1 MSLCPRAAAQA
12 LQSPPELQ
20 QGEYKHD
27 AAYFDQGNYPQYT
40 LHPSD
45 RFGPDQAPLLEAR
58 PFPSYSTTHDAVP
71 AKFCFTRYLTW
82 LKFASRP
89 RFSSADASTG
99 STSKSRK
106 AWLPVLLVTN
116 LAITVVTFIAAC
128 IHFNTF
134 TTLFLYLALLIVAFP
149 ILSLSLLLVNSTPY
163 DYKLQLPDWSPASTP
178 FSEQPFSF
186 SGLVNRSP
194 DNEIPTL
201 PAARPPTRR
210 HRSCRLAR
218 LESLARSAQY
228 LLTVIWFLAIVE
240 WLFFQPILPPSN
252 GSTGDEMVSF
262 IQSSA
267 SVNAA
272 SELPI
277 KVFIASNLYNSEE
290 ILPDYTASLKGLINH
305 LGPDKVFVSI
315 YESHSTDHTKPMLA
329 QFDQDLAR
337 MNVSRRILSDD
348 RDIRKGK
355 YISSVH
361 DRIGFLAKVR
371 NIAMRPLLE
380 SAYVADKFTHVLWV
394 NDLIFTPQDAL
405 NLLHTNNTHY
415 DQACAMDFIGNG
427 FYDTWVVRDANG
439 ETLKR
444 QWPYFKRDKDIEAMR
459 EARPFEV
466 NSCWNGIT
474 AFDAKWFYPS
484 NTSAASSSSAG
495 NGDDGD
501 GPLRLPLQFRS
512 STTCLS
518 SECQLISYD
527 IHRALYPARPTI
539 LINPAV
545 KVAYNRKHYFL
556 FNSLI
561 PSPILRTWR
570 IVWRDWIG
578 YRLFGWATEGRRW
591 ANECKPKQKFWA
603 PAPSTKL

>member
-20 QGEYKHD
+20 QSEYKHD
-27 AAYFDQGNYPQYT
+27 AAYFDQADYPQYT
-40 LHPSD
+40 LHPSN
-45 RFGPDQAPLLEAR
+45 RFGPDQEPLLEAQ
-58 PFPSYSTTHDAVP
+58 PSPSYSTAHSATP
-71 AKFCFTRYLTW
+71 AKSRLVRYLTW
-82 LKFASRP
+82 LLPASLP
-89 RFSSADASTG
+89 RSSSVDVSTSSA
-99 STSKSRK
+99 SKSRK
-106 AWLPVLLVTN
+106 AWLPVLLITN
-116 LAITVVTFIAAC
+116 LAITVVAFIAAC

-149 ILSLSLLLVNSTPY
+149 ILSLSLLLVNSTSY
-163 DYKLQLPDWSPASTP
+163 NYKLQLPDWSPTSTP
-178 FSEQPFSF
+178 LSEQSFSSF
-186 SGLVNRSP
+186 SGLFNRSS
-194 DNEIPTL
+194 DNETPPL
-201 PAARPPTRR
+201 APARPPTRR
-210 HRSCRLAR
+210 HRACRPAR

-228 LLTVIWFLAIVE
+228 LFAVIWFLAIVE
-240 WLFFQPILPPSN
+240 WLFFQPILPSSM

-262 IQSSA
+262 IHSSS
-267 SVNAA
+267 SVNPAT
-272 SELPI
+272 EQPM

-290 ILPDYTASLKGLINH
+290 ILPDYTTSLKRLISY
-305 LGPDKVFVSI
+305 LGPENVFVSI
-315 YESHSTDHTKPMLA
+315 YESHSTDQTKPMLA
-329 QFDQDLAR
+329 QLHQDLAQ

-361 DRIGFLAKVR
+361 DRIDFLAKVR
-371 NIAMRPLLE
+371 NIAMQPLVD
-380 SAYVADKFTHVLWV
+380 SAYAADKFTHVLWV

-405 NLLHTNNTHY
+405 NLLRTNNAHY

-427 FYDTWVVRDANG
+427 FYDTWVVRDAQG

-444 QWPYFKRDKDIEAMR
+444 QWPYFKREQDIEAMR
-459 EARPFEV
+459 EGRPFEV

-484 NTSAASSSSAG
+484 NASAASSSAG
-495 NGDDGD
+495 NRDDGD
-501 GPLRLPLQFRS
+501 GLLQLPLQFRS

-545 KVAYNRKHYFL
+545 KVAYNHKHYFL

-578 YRLFGWATEGRRW
+578 YRLLGWATEGRRW

-603 PAPSTKL
+603 PAPSTEL